1 MNTLKVNFDFP
12 NTLRNLSCSGATE
25 EDDSCCS
32 SPEVVRKRKDGQQV
46 TQSSFENSFLGVG
59 LSQQESNAKI
69 SKNEEC
75 LDNIVEDLSNTLES
89 THISEQDSLV
99 SGDKTQLNSTYSTI
113 SKDSVFN
120 GNYSNDNSL
129 TDNSLGVEDI
139 NMESARELE
148 SRMSILEDTYSK
160 VQDKIVDLEQR
171 RGSVKRGRDVEEDDL
186 DRSLDN
192 IKTQKMSETIPVKG
206 RPKGSTNEVQ
216 LQKLDEDRQSR
227 DKDRLERYS
236 VADVVTRNLAKLIK
250 K

>member
-1 MNTLKVNFDFP
+1 MD
-12 NTLRNLSCSGATE
+12 NL
-25 EDDSCCS
+25 
-32 SPEVVRKRKDGQQV
+32 
-46 TQSSFENSFLGVG
+46 
-59 LSQQESNAKI
+59 
-69 SKNEEC
+69 
-75 LDNIVEDLSNTLES
+75 VEDLSNTLES

-99 SGDKTQLNSTYSTI
+99 SGNKTQLDSTYSTI

-120 GNYSNDNSL
+120 ENYSNDNSL
-129 TDNSLGVEDI
+129 AVDDI

-171 RGSVKRGRDVEEDDL
+171 RGSVKRGRDVEEDEL
-186 DRSLDN
+186 DRSLDD